1 MRYVEADESLI
12 GVFSKVLEKRFAQYS
27 YLNFK
32 LVYDLKKRT
41 KNSNLILASIE
52 LASPKIKFFSQDKK
66 AEEGYDYVLFIDKCA
81 WELASDNDRER
92 LISHELR
99 HVFIDELGR
108 PKIVG
113 HELEDFYAELE
124 LNRDDPEWG
133 RKLSILVMDVYDQEK
148 ENIKSKP
155 QSNNNN

>member
-1 MRYVEADESLI
+1 MRYEEADESLVSI
-12 GVFSKVLEKRFAQYS
+12 FSKVLGERFAQYG

-32 LVYDLKKRT
+32 LVYDLKRRT
-41 KNSNLILASIE
+41 KNGNLIMASIE

-66 AEEGYDYVLFIDKCA
+66 AEEGYDYVLFVDKCA
-81 WELASDNDRER
+81 WILASEKDRER

-113 HELEDFYAELE
+113 HELEDFYAEIE

-133 RKLSILVMDVYDQEK
+133 RKLSILVMDVYEQEK
-148 ENIKSKP
+148 ENTKTKK
-155 QSNNNN
+155 QGD